1 MFRDKLHPGLGGGTD
16 GVVVVQRGN
25 EMWLWTLSRGNLT
38 TRCESWRSG
47 VWPASRIGVGDVS
60 NALTCEATNEI
71 PALRNLMVEG

>member
-38 TRCESWRSG
+38 AGHEAWRSG
-47 VWPASRIGVGDVS
+47 VWPVSKTEVGDVS
-60 NALTCEATNEI
+60 NALTCEAMNEI
-71 PALRNLMVEG
+71 PALSNLMVEG